1 MTYYALY
8 CRQTGCYMSSGLNS
22 TTLDNL
28 FGEIASYFSIDDEE
42 TAAFLISPSNP
53 PNQKLN
59 LLNERDLFLDEN
71 TIPFVEPD

>member
-1 MTYYALY
+1 
-8 CRQTGCYMSSGLNS
+8 MSSGLNS

-28 FGEIASYFSIDDEE
+28 FEEAASYFSIDDEE

-59 LLNERDLFLDEN
+59 LLSERDLFLQEN
-71 TIPFVEPD
+71 TTPFVEPD

>member
-1 MTYYALY
+1 MIYYALY
-8 CRQTGCYMSSGLNS
+8 CRQTGCHMSSGLNS

-28 FGEIASYFSIDDEE
+28 FGEIASYFSIDDDE

-53 PNQKLN
+53 PNQKIS

-71 TIPFVEPD
+71 TTPFVEPD